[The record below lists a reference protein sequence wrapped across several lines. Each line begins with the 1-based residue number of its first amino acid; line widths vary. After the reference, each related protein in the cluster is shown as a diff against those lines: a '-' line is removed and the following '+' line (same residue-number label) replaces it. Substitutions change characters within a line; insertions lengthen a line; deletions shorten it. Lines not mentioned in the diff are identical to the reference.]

1 VTFAALSFL
10 RQKSIAF
17 RYRLQGFDDRWIET
31 VQREAR
37 YPSLPSGSYRFQV
50 ASRHGSGPWSPVPAA
65 VSFRIVPPWWATWW
79 FLSLTGGAGT
89 LGIGLVVRCGVNRI
103 RDQRRRL
110 EGAVRERTG
119 ELHLQR
125 KVVERQEQEIEELLR
140 QVREAPRLKSEFLA
154 NMSHQIRTPMNSM
167 IGMTQLVLQTSLDPE
182 QRGCISTVRDSAES
196 LLGIV
201 NDILD
206 FSRIQAGKM
215 ELSREPFS
223 LRLTVTGALAAF
235 TWRAEEKSLGLGC
248 DIAPEVPRMVA
259 GDAGRLRQ
267 ILLNLLGNAMKF
279 TDRGE
284 VSLDVSLD
292 QGPAVTLHFVVRDT
306 GIAPAPGTRQR
317 IFQAFT
323 PADGSSGGAG
333 LGLAIAARL
342 VALMQGKI
350 WVESAPGGGS
360 AFHFTARFDAVS
372 DQSPQLHAACSLA

>member
-1 VTFAALSFL
+1 
-10 RQKSIAF
+10 
-17 RYRLQGFDDRWIET
+17 
-31 VQREAR
+31 
-37 YPSLPSGSYRFQV
+37 
-50 ASRHGSGPWSPVPAA
+50 
-65 VSFRIVPPWWATWW
+65 
-79 FLSLTGGAGT
+79 
-89 LGIGLVVRCGVNRI
+89 
-103 RDQRRRL
+103 
-110 EGAVRERTG
+110 
-119 ELHLQR
+119 
-125 KVVERQEQEIEELLR
+125 
-140 QVREAPRLKSEFLA
+140 
-154 NMSHQIRTPMNSM
+154 MSHEIRTPMNSM

-182 QRGCISTVRDSAES
+182 QRDCISTVRDSAES
-196 LLGIV
+196 LLAIV

-279 TDRGE
+279 TERGE

-306 GIAPAPGTRQR
+306 GIGIAPAPGTRQR
-317 IFQAFT
+317 IFQAST
-323 PADGSSGGAG
+323 PADGSPGG

-350 WVESAPGGGS
+350 WVESAPGSGS
-360 AFHFTARFDAVS
+360 AFHFTARFDAVP
-372 DQSPQLHAACSLA
+372 DQSPQLRAGPLAKPAAGPIEPSPACPLA